1 MDVNASHTTATRMY
15 VKSFYSLTT
24 KEPKKLCIPRNLG
37 LHRWIPRAKCLCH
50 DVTTNARL
58 WQGTIFSMIFVH
70 VYDQTENCSLFLTN
84 RSLQNLLNL
93 TATGNR

>member
-1 MDVNASHTTATRMY
+1 MDVNASHSTATRMY

-50 DVTTNARL
+50 DECTFVARNYFLNDFRARL
-58 WQGTIFSMIFVH
+58 WSDGKLFFVP
-70 VYDQTENCSLFLTN
+70 YQQIATKLTKFDSDWKSLI
-84 RSLQNLLNL
+84 
-93 TATGNR
+93 